1 MRAARLNAILQPL
14 VIENLPDPLC
24 NDAEDVCVRLRAA
37 ALNHRDVWIQK
48 GQYAAI
54 ITPVTLGSD
63 GCGVREDTGEEVIIN
78 PGRNWGPDERVQ
90 SLAYT
95 ILGMPDDGT
104 FAEKI
109 CVPVDRL
116 HPKPAH
122 LTSEEAA
129 ALPLAGLTAWRA
141 LMVRGAAQPG
151 DRVFVNGIGGGVAW
165 FCMQFALALGCQVY
179 VSSSSEEKLAEARAA
194 GAHGGINY
202 TTPGIYKE
210 LAAQNELFDVIIDSA
225 GGEPFSNLLFIA
237 APGARIVTYGGT
249 LGKIQNLSPQVIF
262 WKQLSILGST
272 MGSDKDFT
280 DMLAFVNRHQI
291 RPRIARI
298 FPLEEAQ
305 AAMDFLASGAQTGK
319 VVLRIA

>member
-1 MRAARLNAILQPL
+1 MKAARLNAIHSPLQL
-14 VIENLPDPLC
+14 
-24 NDAEDVCVRLRAA
+24 EDVPLPPMDPPHRVRVKLQAA

-54 ITPVTLGSD
+54 VTPVTLGSD
-63 GCGVREDTGEEVIIN
+63 GCGVREDNGEPVIIN
-78 PGRNWGPDERVQ
+78 PGSHWGPDERVQ

-104 FAEKI
+104 LAEFVS
-109 CVPVDRL
+109 VPADRL
-116 HPKPAH
+116 HPKPPH
-122 LTSEEAA
+122 LNAEEAA

-141 LMVRGAAQPG
+141 LCVRGAARPG

-194 GAHGGINY
+194 GAHGAVNY
-202 TTPGIYKE
+202 RQPGIFKE
-210 LAAQNELFDVIIDSA
+210 LAAHNELFDVIVDSA
-225 GGEPFSNLLFIA
+225 GGEPFAHLLYIA

-249 LGKIQNLSPQVIF
+249 LGKITQLSPQIIF

-272 MGSDKDFT
+272 MGSDTDFSA
-280 DMLAFVNRHQI
+280 MLDFVNRHQI

-305 AAMDFLASGAQTGK
+305 AAMDFLASGAQIGK